1 MQMLIQK
8 IRDWWETADRTQRVV
23 SIFGSAF
30 LVLLL
35 AGTLFF
41 ASRPKLEPIFP
52 GAMPAE
58 QGAVRDAVVGYGFPA
73 EVNSRGEVMVP
84 ADKMAEIKMRL
95 SQDGKAPLANGGD
108 PTAGTS
114 GMFMTPVEIDAQM
127 KKKKET
133 ELAKSIMTLK
143 GVQNANVHINFGKD
157 SPFGDEKVAPS
168 AVVNLTEKAG
178 LTLSADEA
186 KAIARLVQNSVSG
199 LKAEKVSVINNEGE
213 IIFDGDE
220 LSQGDARATRKLQAE
235 ADESRRREKELQK
248 TLDEAFGVGTTV
260 AKVSLELNMD
270 EVEKNE
276 ETNTPSENPIEQSKA
291 IESYGG
297 RPGGPIQGGTGAD
310 VNMSAG
316 APATPDS
323 GNGSTTPYKGDQS
336 QTKYLANKTIT
347 KTTKAAGELVSMSVN
362 VLADKAKIKDIP
374 SVQAFI
380 DSLIKTKQNPSF
392 SAVVTATEFSNAAAE
407 NQKKAQTDSQN
418 AERMQQI
425 VSLLPILALLV
436 VGFMLVKAIGK
447 TGKQETRVVALAN
460 GGTMSLPGQDNTL
473 SLPQGGGG
481 SSNSI
486 LGGDY
491 EEPQYD
497 LSQLDDIGP
506 MNFGMGGG
514 AAGAPGMALTH
525 GGSHG
530 HGHSQYEEEED
541 EEVIIRDIKE
551 KVDVPLE
558 QIRKLAKE
566 RPETVAMLLK
576 TWMMEDR

>member
-8 IRDWWETADRTQRVV
+8 VRDWWETADRTQRVV

-30 LVLLL
+30 LILLL
-35 AGTLFF
+35 GGTLFF

-58 QGAVRDAVVGYGFPA
+58 QGTVRDAVVGYGFPV

-95 SQDGKAPLANGGD
+95 SQDGKAPIANGGD

-323 GNGSTTPYKGDQS
+323 GNNSTPYKGDQS
-336 QTKYLANKTIT
+336 QTKYLANKTVT
-347 KTTKAAGELVSMSVN
+347 KTTKAAGELMSMSVN

-418 AERMQQI
+418 AERIQQV

-473 SLPQGGGG
+473 SLPQGNGGG
-481 SSNSI
+481 SSNV
-486 LGGDY
+486 LGVDY
-491 EEPQYD
+491 DEPQYD

-514 AAGAPGMALTH
+514 AAGAQGMALTH
-525 GGSHG
+525 GGAHG
-530 HGHSQYEEEED
+530 HGHNQYEEEED